1 MVLELLRYF
10 GVPVIM
16 ASGDEAY
23 VEHAQEELAGPN
35 HPLET
40 VTTKWAYSFT
50 SARMI
55 KPATVQKN
63 TGEALH

>member
-40 VTTKWAYSFT
+40 VTTKWA
-50 SARMI
+50 
-55 KPATVQKN
+55 
-63 TGEALH
+63 